1 MKVLLIN
8 HFPLEG
14 SGSGTYTKNI
24 ALHLRK
30 RGHEVC
36 VIFPEN
42 RPVLMLPGIRMFP
55 VMFSTGKASW
65 SSLPFNF
72 PCFTTHPQSRTTF
85 ADLSSGELAQ
95 YLTIFSS
102 VLRQAV
108 REFQPDVIH
117 AQHAWCLSWLASLCD
132 IPLVVT
138 IHGTDLMGCR
148 KWPVFRGFA
157 EEAIAG
163 SAKVLAISQ
172 DNRELALSVLPSCAN
187 RLLLLPNGYNE
198 DIFYPE
204 EVDRESLFKSLD
216 LPYRGEYIVLFA
228 GKLAEFKGVDSADI
242 GKRAIYR
249 HRPISGACSGR
260 AVPSSA
266 GPPNTDRTR
275 ENADAGREG
284 AAKALRRRTARVCGT
299 TGAGHS
305 EPADP

>member
-1 MKVLLIN
+1 MAAGYDRTVSEVEGGMERTDRKVVWTMKVLLIN

-42 RPVLMLPGIRMFP
+42 RQVLMLPGIRMFP
-55 VMFSTGKASW
+55 VMFSAGKASW

-95 YLTIFSS
+95 YLTLFSS

-172 DNRELALSVLPSCAN
+172 DNRDLALSVLPSCAN
-187 RLLLLPNGYNE
+187 KLLLLPNGYNE

-204 EVDRESLFKSLD
+204 EVDRESLFDSLG
-216 LPYRGEYIVLFA
+216 LPLPRGIHCIVCRKTGGIQRCGYAAA
-228 GKLAEFKGVDSADI
+228 G
-242 GKRAIYR
+242 
-249 HRPISGACSGR
+249 
-260 AVPSSA
+260 
-266 GPPNTDRTR
+266 
-275 ENADAGREG
+275 
-284 AAKALRRRTARVCGT
+284 GT
-299 TGAGHS
+299 
-305 EPADP
+305 PL

>member
-1 MKVLLIN
+1 MRVLLIN
-8 HFPLEG
+8 HFHLEG

-55 VMFSTGKASW
+55 VMFSAGKASW

-95 YLTIFSS
+95 YLTLFSS

-172 DNRELALSVLPSCAN
+172 DNRDLAISVLPSCAN

-204 EVDRESLFKSLD
+204 EVDRELLFDSLGLCLTAGNTLYC
-216 LPYRGEYIVLFA
+216 LP
-228 GKLAEFKGVDSADI
+228 
-242 GKRAIYR
+242 
-249 HRPISGACSGR
+249 
-260 AVPSSA
+260 
-266 GPPNTDRTR
+266 
-275 ENADAGREG
+275 ENWRNS
-284 AAKALRRRTARVCGT
+284 KVWIRCCGWHT
-299 TGAGHS
+299 VMS
-305 EPADP
+305 D

>member
-42 RPVLMLPGIRMFP
+42 RQVLMLPGIRMFP
-55 VMFSTGKASW
+55 VMFSAGKASW

-95 YLTIFSS
+95 YLTLFSS

-172 DNRELALSVLPSCAN
+172 DNRDLALSVLPSCAN
-187 RLLLLPNGYNE
+187 KLLLLPNGYNE

-204 EVDRESLFKSLD
+204 EVDRESLFDSLG

-228 GKLAEFKGVDSADI
+228 GNWRNSKVWI
-242 GKRAIYR
+242 R
-249 HRPISGACSGR
+249 C
-260 AVPSSA
+260 
-266 GPPNTDRTR
+266 
-275 ENADAGREG
+275 
-284 AAKALRRRTARVCGT
+284 CGWHT
-299 TGAGHS
+299 VMS
-305 EPADP
+305 D